1 MKIMKLNKK
10 YFLIFILLLVS
21 EIIITKYASG
31 FIRHTFGDYLVVL
44 LGYSFIKS
52 VTKMSAKSAA
62 IVMLVISFG
71 VEFLQLTNTQNYYP
85 IEYSKLF
92 KLVLGTSFS
101 LGDLIA
107 YFFGFLTIL
116 ILENNL
122 KYWYEA
128 K

>member
-1 MKIMKLNKK
+1 MKFNKK

-21 EIIITKYASG
+21 EIIIAKYADG

-52 VTKMSAKSAA
+52 FIKTSAKSAA

-101 LGDLIA
+101 VGDLIA